1 MEIHNKIR
9 LLRELNGWSQEK
21 VAEQLD
27 MSASGYAK
35 IERGETQPNIIRL
48 QQIAAVFQIDLWEL
62 LKSEQGNIILQ
73 INNED
78 SGKGDISYG
87 NISLCMPP
95 DISVETAVLKKEIE
109 FLKNILQQKD
119 KEIEWLRKRIEQTES
134 E

>member
-62 LKSEQGNIILQ
+62 LKSEQGNVILQ

-87 NISLCMPP
+87 NISLYAPP